1 MIDTFETF
9 GTGLESPATR
19 LVAAIPDDAQ
29 DLSHAS
35 RAVNVATSGT
45 VRVTTLGGDV
55 ATVYIAAGLAF
66 PLRVTR
72 VWASGTTATGIVVM
86 F

>member
-1 MIDTFETF
+1 MIDTFESF

-19 LVAAIPDDAQ
+19 IVEITPDDTA
-29 DLSHAS
+29 DIFYAS
-35 RAVNVATSGT
+35 RAVNVATSGSL
-45 VRVTTLGGDV
+45 RVTTTGGDTG
-55 ATVYIAAGLAF
+55 TVHVTAGVAF

-72 VWASGTTATGIVVM
+72 IWQTGTTATGIVVM